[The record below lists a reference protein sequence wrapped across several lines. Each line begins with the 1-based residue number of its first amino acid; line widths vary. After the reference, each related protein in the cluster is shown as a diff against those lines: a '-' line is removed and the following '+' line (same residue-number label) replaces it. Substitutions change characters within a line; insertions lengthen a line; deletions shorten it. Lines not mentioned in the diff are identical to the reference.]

1 MSFSGRFPRLSPVYE
16 IPNDDLVGEVLIP
29 AMRSSDEVR
38 IAVGFFSSRCLAQIA
53 PGLADFINASE
64 GTLSLL
70 VSPELSEA
78 DQAAIRRGVS
88 EPQAVLQDAVT
99 RLFEQ
104 ARLSESAVE
113 RHTASTLSFLVA
125 SGRLQM
131 RVVLMER
138 GMYHKKIWLFGSGG
152 DWLVVHGSGN
162 ATERG
167 LLVNGEQMSI
177 DRSWMDGDRAEQ
189 RVGLL
194 LNQWETHWLNRHPTS
209 ITVKVDHALD
219 FLREHAGPTVPT
231 VADFWEAWRRDST
244 AGLEPPMP
252 IGYTGP
258 SIKSRLKIPDSL
270 IWREGRFSHQGQAVD
285 ALLGNSGGILSM
297 ATGGGKTRTAL
308 IAASELQ
315 ATTSRHLCV
324 VILAPTRPLIRQW
337 TADVQEFGILP
348 IVLSGLDDERRRVE
362 LERVSLAFG
371 ATELRTEVFLLT
383 NALFTQRDSETR
395 RWFENLPS
403 SVDRLLIADEVHNL
417 GSSSFINDP
426 PEFFQHRIGLS
437 ATPIRQYDPDGTDQL
452 FDFFGGQPV
461 FEFSLG
467 DAISAGCLVPYSYYL
482 HKATLTGVEFERYE
496 DLTEE
501 LVRAGFRVDDDGRT
515 INITNRIARLLRDRR
530 ALIEQADDKLQVLER
545 ELRRLGSNSISKTL
559 IYASAKPVAPGKSRQ
574 ITNVNRI
581 LQRLNIISHQYT
593 AEETQSRQSQ
603 AILDSFAAG
612 DYQVLTSMRVLDE
625 GVNIPQTDTAFILA
639 SSTVEREWVQRRGR
653 ILRTSP
659 NKRAAHLHDFIVIP
673 PHLDSPAAKSLLRSE
688 LRRASAFADLADNE
702 HDPGGP
708 SSLIQELE
716 RGVWESLS

>member
-1 MSFSGRFPRLSPVYE
+1 MSFSGRFPGLSPVYE
-16 IPNDDLVGEVLIP
+16 IPDDDLVGEVLIP

-53 PGLADFINASE
+53 PGLAEFINASK

-78 DQAAIRRGVS
+78 DQAAIRRGVL
-88 EPQAVLQDAVT
+88 EPQAVLQESMK

-113 RHTASTLSFLVA
+113 RHTASTLAFLVA

-138 GMYHKKIWLFGSGG
+138 GMYHKKIWLFGSGC

-167 LLVNGEQMSI
+167 LLINGEQMSV
-177 DRSWMDGDRAEQ
+177 DRSWMDGGRAEE

-194 LNQWETHWLNRHPTS
+194 LNQWETHWFNRHPTS
-209 ITVKVDHALD
+209 ITVKVDHALE
-219 FLREHAGPTVPT
+219 FLQEHAGSTVPT
-231 VADFWEAWRRDST
+231 VADFWEAWRRDSA

-252 IGYTGP
+252 IGYTVP

-270 IWREGRFSHQGQAVD
+270 TWREGRFAHQGQAVD
-285 ALLGNSGGILSM
+285 ALLSNNGGILSM

-308 IAASELQ
+308 IAATELQ
-315 ATTSRHLCV
+315 AATSRHLCV

-348 IVLSGLDDERRRVE
+348 VVLSALNDEKRRIE

-371 ATELRTEVFLLT
+371 ATEPRTEVFLLT

-395 RWFENLPS
+395 KWFEDLPT
-403 SVDRLLIADEVHNL
+403 SVERLLIADEVHNL

-426 PEFFQHRIGLS
+426 PGFFEHRIGLS

-452 FDFFGGQPV
+452 FGFFGGKPV

-482 HKATLTGVEFERYE
+482 HKATLTGVETERYE

-515 INITNRIARLLRDRR
+515 INITNRVARLLRDRR
-530 ALIEQADDKLQVLER
+530 ALVEQADDKLQVLER
-545 ELRRLGSNSISKTL
+545 ELGRVGSDSISRTL
-559 IYASAKPVAPGKSRQ
+559 IYASAKPAVPGKSRQ
-574 ITNVNRI
+574 ITEVNRI

-603 AILDSFAAG
+603 AILDSFGAG

-653 ILRTSP
+653 ILRTAP

-673 PHLDSPAAKSLLRSE
+673 PHLDSPATKSLLRSE

-716 RGVWESLS
+716 RGVWESLA